1 MKNTDLLCII
11 GSLDT
16 TKATGLDGITAKIL
30 KKSAETIRSSLLTII
45 NISISTGQFPDALK
59 IAEIIPIHKSGQQ
72 NDPSNYR
79 PIFILS
85 TLSKI
90 IEKHITKHLFAY
102 LNKYSL
108 LHKSQSG
115 FRKHHSCNIALIHLA
130 DRWLNCIDR
139 GDIIGAVFFD
149 LRL

>member
-1 MKNTDLLCII
+1 MKNTDLLSII
-11 GSLDT
+11 GSFDT
-16 TKATGLDGITAKIL
+16 MKATRLDGITAKIL
-30 KKSAETIRSSLLTII
+30 KKSAKTVSPSLLTII

-59 IAEIIPIHKSGQQ
+59 VAKIIPVHKSGQQ

-79 PIFILS
+79 PISILS

-102 LNKYSL
+102 LIKYSL

-115 FRKHHSCNIALIHLA
+115 FQTPFVQYSINTP
-130 DRWLNCIDR
+130 D
-139 GDIIGAVFFD
+139 
-149 LRL
+149 